1 MISTCS
7 FFKCLTYLHYARPTT
22 NQFIFILYRKLEYA
36 FKYDATKIA
45 VINIKDF
52 DGVKN
57 AIKMMI
63 SEESK
68 VFQCISATIK
78 NEWIEKFEKAL
89 KFNQMKRK
97 PNAQI
102 SKQNPS
108 RSNKQ
113 MSADSNVSQSTTKN
127 SSASES
133 TMSEN
138 ETSNINYA
146 PEWLL
151 TVHEEIHTLIAQ
163 RHFEDALGLI
173 TKCEEYFTKD
183 SSFQNASEIVQ
194 KVILLKR
201 VYSIKLL
208 LTDSISSVNNN
219 R

>member
-1 MISTCS
+1 M
-7 FFKCLTYLHYARPTT
+7 
-22 NQFIFILYRKLEYA
+22 EYA
-36 FKYDATKIA
+36 FEYDATKIA

-57 AIKMMI
+57 AIKMII

-97 PNAQI
+97 QNAQVFKKI
-102 SKQNPS
+102 PS

-113 MSADSNVSQSTTKN
+113 MSADSNVSKSTTKN
-127 SSASES
+127 SLESES

-138 ETSNINYA
+138 ETSNINLA

-208 LTDSISSVNNN
+208 TD
-219 R
+219 